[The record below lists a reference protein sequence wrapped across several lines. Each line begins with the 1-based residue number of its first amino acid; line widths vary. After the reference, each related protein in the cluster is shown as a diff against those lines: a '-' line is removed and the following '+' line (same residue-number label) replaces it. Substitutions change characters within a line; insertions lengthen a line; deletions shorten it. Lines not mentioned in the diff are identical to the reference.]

1 MSWKLTKSENWR
13 LSLNDGRF
21 TDFPA
26 ELKETHLSPLTS
38 GFGRSTSTS
47 TVKSDEPSS
56 ALHESPNL
64 ATAPSNTSTV
74 TTNGIGES
82 AE

>member
-13 LSLNDGRF
+13 RSSNCGEIADLF
-21 TDFPA
+21 I
-26 ELKETHLSPLTS
+26 ELKETHLGS

-47 TVKSDEPSS
+47 TSTVKLDEPSS
-56 ALHESPNL
+56 ANHESPNL
-64 ATAPSNTSTV
+64 EPTPSSTSTV

-82 AE
+82 VE